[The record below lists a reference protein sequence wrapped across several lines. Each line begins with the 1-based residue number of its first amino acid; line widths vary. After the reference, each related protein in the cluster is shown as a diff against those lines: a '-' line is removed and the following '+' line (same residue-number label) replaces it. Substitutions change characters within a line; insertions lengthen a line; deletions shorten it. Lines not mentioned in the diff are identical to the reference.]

1 MDIYCL
7 NCGEPW
13 DIFEVNDDKES
24 FSFSEANT
32 GKINAC
38 PSCQGKAVELSQKQ
52 KFNLEAKSLMA
63 DLLGEDVDGLASMLD
78 DMEYLG
84 YFDEDES

>member
-24 FSFSEANT
+24 FSFSEPST
-32 GKINAC
+32 GKITAC
-38 PSCQGKAVELSQKQ
+38 PSCQGKTVDLSPKQ
-52 KFNLEAKSLMA
+52 KAKLESVAAIA
-63 DLLGEDVDGLASMLD
+63 DLLGDDVDGLASMLE

-84 YFDEDES
+84 YMDDE